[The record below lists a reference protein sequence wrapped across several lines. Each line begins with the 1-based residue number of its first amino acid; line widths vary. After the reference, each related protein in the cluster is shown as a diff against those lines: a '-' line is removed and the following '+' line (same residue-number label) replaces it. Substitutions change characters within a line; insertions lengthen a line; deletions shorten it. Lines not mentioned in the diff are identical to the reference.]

1 MMAREDGE
9 RQAGKTEGG
18 GRDGKSERKRE
29 SETSESVRNHI
40 VWISCAFRY
49 KILLSAT
56 LSMILTTG

>member
-1 MMAREDGE
+1 MASDRPGRQKEEEETEREKE
-9 RQAGKTEGG
+9 
-18 GRDGKSERKRE
+18 RE
-29 SETSESVRNHI
+29 SETSESERNHI